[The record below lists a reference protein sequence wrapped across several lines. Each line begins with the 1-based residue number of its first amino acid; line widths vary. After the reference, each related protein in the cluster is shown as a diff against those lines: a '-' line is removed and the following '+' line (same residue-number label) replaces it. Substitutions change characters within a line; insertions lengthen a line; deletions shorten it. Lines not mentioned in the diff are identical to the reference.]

1 MVERLEISKVQKV
14 QAHTPRR
21 KIDKRNHESRPCN
34 PRNTQLQLLQQLLDL
49 YEPGAWHISGTSVR
63 EQFARALSLK

>member
-1 MVERLEISKVQKV
+1 MRKVQP
-14 QAHTPRR
+14 QTPRR
-21 KIDKRNHESRPCN
+21 NIDKRNHESNHESRPCN